1 MKTQEDVMKAGLAL
15 IERLGFFSHK
25 STSDSAEDERY
36 DMRLKRLAR
45 PTDTAAAP
53 KGLVFKTA
61 R

>member
-1 MKTQEDVMKAGLAL
+1 MTAQEDVMKAGLAL

-25 STSDSAEDERY
+25 SSTDGPEDERY

-45 PTDTAAAP
+45 PADNAAAP